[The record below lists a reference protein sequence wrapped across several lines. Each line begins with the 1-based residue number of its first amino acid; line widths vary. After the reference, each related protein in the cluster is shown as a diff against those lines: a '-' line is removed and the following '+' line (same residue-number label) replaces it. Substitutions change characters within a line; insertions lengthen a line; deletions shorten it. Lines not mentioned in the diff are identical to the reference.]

1 LVKVVQLPAMS
12 SVESSKAV
20 RKGAACSSHLD
31 AYEACME
38 DHRGVR
44 PAPYEG
50 EWCEEF
56 RNAYHVCRA
65 GDKPLSGTEIYVPDP
80 RGLTAQ
86 RAAKMK

>member
-1 LVKVVQLPAMS
+1 MS
-12 SVESSKAV
+12 GAESALTVV
-20 RKGAACSSHLD
+20 RKAAACGAHLD

-44 PAPYEG
+44 PGPYEG

-65 GDKPLSGTEIYVPDP
+65 GGKPLAGTEVYVADP

-86 RAAKMK
+86 RAAAAAAKLK